1 MTRTVVQ
8 AEGLGKRYRI
18 GAIAGHTGLR
28 HVIGDAVW
36 APVRLLTRSIDGAK
50 KSRTDASNKRRGERI
65 AANGGSRFIWAIKD
79 AGFDI
84 RHGEVVGL
92 IGRNGAGKSTLLK
105 ILARITRPTEGFA
118 EIRGRVGSL
127 LEVGTGFHE
136 ELSGR
141 ENIYM
146 SGAIL
151 GMRKAEIDRKFD
163 EIVAFAEVERF
174 LDTALK
180 HYSTGMQ
187 MRLAFAVAAHLEPE
201 ILFVDEVLAVGD
213 IEFQKKCLGKM
224 SDVARHGRTIV
235 LVSHQMAVIR
245 RLCHRTI
252 WIENGK
258 IQLDGPCQEVVSA
271 YESSMARGG
280 RRKDAFAGRVAS
292 SSQTRFVSWQI
303 TNAATATPHSVD
315 NLEPVTIRVLV
326 EIHRPIPH
334 ALHGIA
340 LYDHEQKLI
349 WSKAPQKVALEA
361 GEYALEH
368 TFPMLPLRPGL
379 YTWVVTLSADGELV
393 DEWNCEPEMSVATE
407 SFQTPADEWTGILNV
422 PSNFE
427 VKIQRFAGRS
437 SVRLVGRDNLL
448 E

>member
-1 MTRTVVQ
+1 V
-8 AEGLGKRYRI
+8 
-18 GAIAGHTGLR
+18 
-28 HVIGDAVW
+28 
-36 APVRLLTRSIDGAK
+36 LTRSIDGARK
-50 KSRTDASNKRRGERI
+50 RRTDASNKRRDARI
-65 AANGGSRFIWAIKD
+65 TVKGGSRFIWAIKD
-79 AGFDI
+79 VGFDI
-84 RHGEVVGL
+84 RQGEVVGL

-146 SGAIL
+146 SGTIL

-163 EIVAFAEVERF
+163 EIVAFAGVEGF

-201 ILFVDEVLAVGD
+201 LLFVDEVLAVGD

-224 SDVARHGRTIV
+224 SDVARHGRTV
-235 LVSHQMAVIR
+235 VFVSHQMAVIR
-245 RLCHRTI
+245 RLCQRTI
-252 WIENGK
+252 WMEGGK
-258 IQLDGPCQEVVSA
+258 IQMDGPCQEVVSA
-271 YESSMARGG
+271 YESSVARGVRSKEEPPG
-280 RRKDAFAGRVAS
+280 RAVSISLA
-292 SSQTRFVSWQI
+292 RFVSWQI
-303 TNAATATPHSVD
+303 ANAAGANPHSPHSLD
-315 NLEPVTIRVLV
+315 NLEPVTIRFFV
-326 EIHRPIPH
+326 EIHRPIPN

-349 WSKAPQKVALEA
+349 WSKAPQKLALEA

-379 YTWVVTLSADGELV
+379 YTWVVALSADEELI
-393 DEWNCEPEMSVATE
+393 DEWNCEPEMNVATE

-427 VKIQRFAGRS
+427 AKIQRF
-437 SVRLVGRDNLL
+437 RLQL
-448 E
+448 ETR